1 MDLAALLERYQTL
14 LPWNLARTKCFVS
27 MILGMISSGSVQ
39 QHKTA
44 LGFTGAA
51 KQKSVCTRISN
62 FLKTFNLDFSD
73 YAVAILEMADRKG
86 PLLLALDRT
95 NWKFGRIDIN
105 LMVLAVVVSNQFSIP
120 ILWKALP
127 KKGNSNTAERIDLLQ
142 IFIDIFGAQ
151 RIAALTADREFI
163 GKEWIDYLI
172 KNKIYE
178 ISLNI
183 EKLIKSSMIR
193 SDTSTT

>member
-1 MDLAALLERYQTL
+1 MDLTALLERYQTL

-73 YAVAILEMADRKG
+73 YAIAILEMAGLKG
-86 PLLLALDRT
+86 QIQKSP
-95 NWKFGRIDIN
+95 
-105 LMVLAVVVSNQFSIP
+105 
-120 ILWKALP
+120 KAFWIGSSDFRHTQYAFP
-127 KKGNSNTAERIDLLQ
+127 KKGNAVL
-142 IFIDIFGAQ
+142 
-151 RIAALTADREFI
+151 
-163 GKEWIDYLI
+163 K
-172 KNKIYE
+172 
-178 ISLNI
+178 
-183 EKLIKSSMIR
+183 KLYFLSFNHQTVTVTK
-193 SDTSTT
+193 